1 MYSQLKVR
9 LRPNNQITVTCG
21 NWRKQEIDVSQ
32 SPLHDFDALGNQEK
46 LFAKKDEIIGQAKYY
61 QAVSEYRKKNEPP
74 LDIIQKSQ
82 RSRKPPLMRLNR
94 PKNFTRFSG
103 QRLREAGAAVD
114 IACNGDTRFCHEVT
128 LTLPANHEAAFI
140 ALAAYSGYVIN
151 RLFQPIRR
159 KYGEMCL
166 WFFVWE
172 YQKRGAL
179 HIHICIY
186 HPDEC
191 EGLYIG
197 SQLIEQWHKI
207 LCDLCILAD
216 CDMFCRKN
224 KKSSTPRY
232 KHQHHTAPIKKAV
245 GAYFSKYAGKE
256 ESKQSWYC
264 QKYPVSRFWGSCKAI
279 KEIIKAHSLEFN
291 FDYGSNEKDC
301 EWKYSEIIDRIV
313 SKLSVV
319 SVSQYSFLIQL
330 NGSHVLNRYQNGR
343 KILSNW
349 EGKKVAE
356 GERLTFYF
364 EQSQFLEAMEVL
376 REECEF
382 F

>member
-1 MYSQLKVR
+1 MNSQIRVK

-21 NWRKQEIDVSQ
+21 SWKKKEVPVYQDLRLKHSCADKYKNRLPEIKRKPLRSDNKPYEIPKKKIDR
-32 SPLHDFDALGNQEK
+32 
-46 LFAKKDEIIGQAKYY
+46 AK
-61 QAVSEYRKKNEPP
+61 
-74 LDIIQKSQ
+74 LDIIQKFQ
-82 RSRKPPLMRLNR
+82 RSKKKPRMRLNR
-94 PKNFTRFSG
+94 PKDFTKESG
-103 QRLREAGAAVD
+103 QKLRESGAAVD
-114 IACNGDTRFCHEVT
+114 IACNGETRFCHEVT
-128 LTLPANHEAAFI
+128 LTLPANHHDAFT

-179 HIHICIY
+179 HVHICIY

-191 EGLYIG
+191 EGLYIAA
-197 SQLIEQWHKI
+197 QLIEQWHKI
-207 LCDLCILAD
+207 LCDLCVMAD
-216 CDMFCRKN
+216 CDMFSRKD
-224 KKSSTPRY
+224 KKSSTIRY
-232 KHQHHTAPIKKAV
+232 NHQHHTAPIKKAV

-291 FDYGSNEKDC
+291 FDYVGCEKDC
-301 EWKYSEIIDRIV
+301 EWKHSEIIDRII
-313 SKLSVV
+313 SNLNIV

-330 NGSHVLNRYQNGR
+330 RGGHVLNRYKDG
-343 KILSNW
+343 KKLISNW
-349 EGKKVAE
+349 DGKKVAE
-356 GERLTFYF
+356 GDRTTFYF
-364 EQSQFLEAMEVL
+364 EQSQFLQAMEL
-376 REECEF
+376 LKSECEF